1 MKLLPTTAIAAAL
14 TIFSI
19 QSASACACGCSAK
32 KDGPAAGKLK
42 AAAQTKAAG
51 HAYKV
56 IDTAAVEAA
65 IAAKTTIV
73 DARGGKYL
81 DERRIPGAKVVAA
94 NSSEKEITAALP
106 DKDAK
111 IVTYCTNLKCP
122 ASKMLATK
130 LVAMGYTNVEKYP
143 AGIDGWEAAGKPVEK
158 AAK

>member
-19 QSASACACGCSAK
+19 QSASACACGCNAK
-32 KDGPAAGKLK
+32 K
-42 AAAQTKAAG
+42 AAAPAKAEQ

-56 IDTAAVEAA
+56 IDTAAVAA
-65 IAAKTTIV
+65 AVAAKTTIV
-73 DARGGKYL
+73 DARGGKFL